1 MHASG
6 RSKWRGCV
14 DFLVKFIIITLTKGV
29 LKVLGNLTV
38 SLAISVTVLFECNAA
53 IGYTSFIKYMYNVA
67 KMLSKEKVRLYYLH
81 RQSPDLFAR

>member
-6 RSKWRGCV
+6 RTKLRVCV

-38 SLAISVTVLFECNAA
+38 GLALALTCPFECNGV
-53 IGYTSFIKYMYNVA
+53 IVLYTVSCGEGVELKRVGLHYV
-67 KMLSKEKVRLYYLH
+67 H
-81 RQSPDLFAR
+81 RQSPDLLAG